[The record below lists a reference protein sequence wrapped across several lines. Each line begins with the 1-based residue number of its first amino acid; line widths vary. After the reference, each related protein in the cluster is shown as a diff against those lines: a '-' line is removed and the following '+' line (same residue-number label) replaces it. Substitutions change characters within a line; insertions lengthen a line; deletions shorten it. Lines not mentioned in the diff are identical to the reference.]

1 MTNKS
6 GICCDKYH
14 SLYGAAPSQTGNER
28 DICVTLVFSL
38 LLIRELAS
46 KRDPE
51 RVTTGRAR
59 DWINPLNTALRDV
72 FKLSCE
78 GTTNCAFNALCL
90 ASPLQKQ
97 PLM

>member
-1 MTNKS
+1 MN
-6 GICCDKYH
+6 
-14 SLYGAAPSQTGNER
+14 
-28 DICVTLVFSL
+28 
-38 LLIRELAS
+38 ELAS

-59 DWINPLNTALRDV
+59 DRIDLLNAALRDV
-72 FKLSCE
+72 FKLPSE
-78 GTTNCAFNALCL
+78 DTTNCTFDAICL